1 MIIQLM
7 INFFSKYKFIF
18 YLSNFILLVL
28 YLFPGSLLGCFLYND
43 CQLQPQ
49 LTKDFLVS
57 TNHLYSFCLLSIIGL
72 FTYKNSNKLNFLNL
86 YLILLSIILEILHI
100 FIPVRSFE
108 LYDLFGNLL
117 GVSIVL
123 TINFFYR
130 KYENYKN

>member
-1 MIIQLM
+1 M

-18 YLSNFILLVL
+18 YISNFILLVL
-28 YLFPGSLLGCFLYND
+28 YLFPGSLLGYFLYND
-43 CQLQPQ
+43 FQVQPQ

-57 TNHLYSFCLLSIIGL
+57 TNHLYAFGLLSIIGL

-100 FIPVRSFE
+100 FISVRSFE
-108 LYDLFGNLL
+108 FSDLFGNLL

-123 TINFFYR
+123 SINFFYR

>member
-1 MIIQLM
+1 M

-28 YLFPGSLLGCFLYND
+28 YLFPGSLLGCYLYND

-57 TNHLYSFCLLSIIGL
+57 TNHLYAFSLLSIIGL
-72 FTYKNSNKLNFLNL
+72 FTYNNSNKLNLLNI
-86 YLILLSIILEILHI
+86 YLVLLSIVLEISHL
-100 FIPVRSFE
+100 FIPERGFE
-108 LYDLFGNLL
+108 LSDLFGNLL

-130 KYENYKN
+130 KYENYKI

>member
-1 MIIQLM
+1 M

-43 CQLQPQ
+43 CLLQPQ

-57 TNHLYSFCLLSIIGL
+57 TNHLYAFGLLSIIGL
-72 FTYKNSNKLNFLNL
+72 FTYKNSNKLNFLNR
-86 YLILLSIILEILHI
+86 YLILLSIILEILHM

-108 LYDLFGNLL
+108 LSDLFGNLL

-123 TINFFYR
+123 IINFFYR
-130 KYENYKN
+130 RYENYKN

>member
-1 MIIQLM
+1 M

-57 TNHLYSFCLLSIIGL
+57 TNHLYAFGLLSVIGL
-72 FTYKNSNKLNFLNL
+72 FTYNNSNKSNLLNI
-86 YLILLSIILEILHI
+86 YLVLLSIVLEISHI
-100 FIPVRSFE
+100 FIPERGFE
-108 LYDLFGNLL
+108 LSDLYGNLL
-117 GVSIVL
+117 GVFIVL
-123 TINFFYR
+123 MINFFYR

>member
-1 MIIQLM
+1 M

-28 YLFPGSLLGCFLYND
+28 YLFPGSLLGCYLYND

-57 TNHLYSFCLLSIIGL
+57 TNHLYAFGLLSIIGL
-72 FTYKNSNKLNFLNL
+72 FTYKNSNKLNFLSL
-86 YLILLSIILEILHI
+86 YLVLLSIILEILHI

-108 LYDLFGNLL
+108 FSDLFGNLL
-117 GVSIVL
+117 GVFIVL
-123 TINFFYR
+123 IINLFYK

>member
-1 MIIQLM
+1 M

-18 YLSNFILLVL
+18 YISNFILLVL
-28 YLFPGSLLGCFLYND
+28 YLFPGSLLGYFLYND
-43 CQLQPQ
+43 FQLQPQ
-49 LTKDFLVS
+49 LTKDFLIS
-57 TNHLYSFCLLSIIGL
+57 TNHLYAFGLLSAIGL

-108 LYDLFGNLL
+108 LSDLFGNLL

-123 TINFFYR
+123 SINFFYR

>member
-1 MIIQLM
+1 M

-28 YLFPGSLLGCFLYND
+28 YLFPGSLSGCFLYND

-49 LTKDFLVS
+49 LTRDFLVS
-57 TNHLYSFCLLSIIGL
+57 TNHLYAFGLLSIIGL

-86 YLILLSIILEILHI
+86 YLVLLSIILEILHI

-108 LYDLFGNLL
+108 LSDLFGNLL

>member
-1 MIIQLM
+1 M

-28 YLFPGSLLGCFLYND
+28 YLFPGSLLGYFLYND
-43 CQLQPQ
+43 FQQQPQ

-57 TNHLYSFCLLSIIGL
+57 TNHLYAFSLLSIIG
-72 FTYKNSNKLNFLNL
+72 FFSYNDSKKLNFLNI
-86 YLILLSIILEILHI
+86 YLVLLSIILEILHI

-108 LYDLFGNLL
+108 FSDLFGNLL

-123 TINFFYR
+123 TINFFY
-130 KYENYKN
+130 KNYENYKN

>member
-1 MIIQLM
+1 M

-28 YLFPGSLLGCFLYND
+28 YLFPGSLLGCYLYND

-57 TNHLYSFCLLSIIGL
+57 SNHLYAFSLLSIIGL
-72 FTYKNSNKLNFLNL
+72 FTYDNSNKLNLL
-86 YLILLSIILEILHI
+86 RIYLVLLSIILEILHV

-108 LYDLFGNLL
+108 FSDLFGNLL
-117 GVSIVL
+117 GVLIVL
-123 TINFFYR
+123 TINYFYK
-130 KYENYKN
+130 KYENFKN

>member
-1 MIIQLM
+1 M

-18 YLSNFILLVL
+18 YLSNLILLVL

-57 TNHLYSFCLLSIIGL
+57 TNHLYAFGLLSIIGL

-108 LYDLFGNLL
+108 LSYLFGNLL

>member
-1 MIIQLM
+1 M

-28 YLFPGSLLGCFLYND
+28 YLYPGSFIGCFLFNN
-43 CQLQPQ
+43 CQYDPKI
-49 LTKDFLVS
+49 TPDFLVS
-57 TNHLYSFCLLSIIGL
+57 TNHLYAFGLLSIIGL

-86 YLILLSIILEILHI
+86 YLILFSIILEILHI

-108 LYDLFGNLL
+108 LSDLFGNLL
-117 GVSIVL
+117 GVSIIL

-130 KYENYKN
+130 KYEKYKN

>member
-1 MIIQLM
+1 M

-28 YLFPGSLLGCFLYND
+28 YLFPGSLLGCYFYND

-57 TNHLYSFCLLSIIGL
+57 TNHLYAFGLLSIIGII
-72 FTYKNSNKLNFLNL
+72 TYKNSNKLNFLNL
-86 YLILLSIILEILHI
+86 YLVLLSIFLEILHI

-108 LYDLFGNLL
+108 FSDLFGNLL

>member
-1 MIIQLM
+1 M

-49 LTKDFLVS
+49 LTRDFLVS
-57 TNHLYSFCLLSIIGL
+57 TNHFYAFGLLSIVGL

-86 YLILLSIILEILHI
+86 YLVLLSIILEILHI

-108 LYDLFGNLL
+108 LSDLFGNLL

>member
-1 MIIQLM
+1 M

-18 YLSNFILLVL
+18 YLSNIILLVL

-57 TNHLYSFCLLSIIGL
+57 TNHLYAFSLLSIIGF
-72 FTYKNSNKLNFLNL
+72 FTYNDSKRLNFLNI
-86 YLILLSIILEILHI
+86 YLVLLSIILEILHI

-108 LYDLFGNLL
+108 LSDLFGNLL

>member
-1 MIIQLM
+1 M

-18 YLSNFILLVL
+18 YLSNIILLVL
-28 YLFPGSLLGCFLYND
+28 YLFPGSILGCYLYND

-57 TNHLYSFCLLSIIGL
+57 TNHLYAFGLLSIIGL

-108 LYDLFGNLL
+108 LSDLFGNLL

>member
-1 MIIQLM
+1 M

-28 YLFPGSLLGCFLYND
+28 YLFPGSLLGCYLYND

-57 TNHLYSFCLLSIIGL
+57 TNHLYAFGLLSIIGL

-86 YLILLSIILEILHI
+86 YLVLLSIILEILHI

-108 LYDLFGNLL
+108 FSDLFGNLL

-123 TINFFYR
+123 TINFFY
-130 KYENYKN
+130 ENFKN

>member
-1 MIIQLM
+1 M

-28 YLFPGSLLGCFLYND
+28 YLFPGSLLGYFLYND
-43 CQLQPQ
+43 FQLQPQ

-57 TNHLYSFCLLSIIGL
+57 TNHLYAFGLLSIIGL
-72 FTYKNSNKLNFLNL
+72 FTYENSNKLNFLNL
-86 YLILLSIILEILHI
+86 YLIFLSIILEILHI

-108 LYDLFGNLL
+108 LSDLFGNLL

>member
-1 MIIQLM
+1 M

-18 YLSNFILLVL
+18 YISNFILLVL
-28 YLFPGSLLGCFLYND
+28 YLFPGSLLGYFLYND
-43 CQLQPQ
+43 FQLQPQ

-57 TNHLYSFCLLSIIGL
+57 TNHLYAFGLLSIIGL
-72 FTYKNSNKLNFLNL
+72 FTYKNYNKLHFLNL

-108 LYDLFGNLL
+108 LSDLFGNLL

>member
-1 MIIQLM
+1 M

-18 YLSNFILLVL
+18 YISNFILLVL
-28 YLFPGSLLGCFLYND
+28 YLFPGSLLGCYLYND

-57 TNHLYSFCLLSIIGL
+57 TNHLYAFGLLSIIGL
-72 FTYKNSNKLNFLNL
+72 FTYKDSNKLNFLNL

-108 LYDLFGNLL
+108 LSDLFGNLL

-123 TINFFYR
+123 TVNFFYR